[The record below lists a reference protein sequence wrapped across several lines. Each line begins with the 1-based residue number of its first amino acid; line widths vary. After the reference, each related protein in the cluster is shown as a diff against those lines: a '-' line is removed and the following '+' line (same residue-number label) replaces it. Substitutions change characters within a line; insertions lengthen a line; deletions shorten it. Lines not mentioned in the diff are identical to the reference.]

1 MDAKIDQPWSV
12 LALQAPVRG
21 AVARHRCRS
30 VFRYLSI
37 LIPCRTGNRA
47 VQNGARNDGFALP
60 RFAHLRPVAMGE
72 DGLARRVGV
81 A

>member
-21 AVARHRCRS
+21 AVARHRCGS

-37 LIPCRTGNRA
+37 LIHAGPVIALFRMASAMTASRWPGSPTC
-47 VQNGARNDGFALP
+47 AR
-60 RFAHLRPVAMGE
+60 
-72 DGLARRVGV
+72 
-81 A
+81 